1 MPRPLQVIVVDDQ
14 IDFADSTGMLLRQLG
29 YDAQV
34 FHSAIDVLRAVGAR
48 KLQADVVLCD
58 IGMPGMDGCELAR
71 QLRQRPG
78 FEKIVLAAVTG
89 FGEEEYMQAAIAA
102 GFDYRFV
109 KPFHPGEIED
119 FLEHVSHVHKCQVP
133 GRPQDARG

>member
-1 MPRPLQVIVVDDQ
+1 MPRPLKVIVVDDQ
-14 IDFADSTGMLLRQLG
+14 VDFADTTGMLLRQLG

-34 FHSAIDVLRAVGAR
+34 FYSATELLRSLDG
-48 KLQADVVLCD
+48 KKPQADLVLCD

-78 FEKIVLAAVTG
+78 FKKTVLAAVTG
-89 FGEEEYMQAAIAA
+89 FGEEQHMQEAIAA

-119 FLEHVSHVHKCQVP
+119 FLKHVSHVHKCQVP
-133 GRPQDARG
+133 GRAQDACG